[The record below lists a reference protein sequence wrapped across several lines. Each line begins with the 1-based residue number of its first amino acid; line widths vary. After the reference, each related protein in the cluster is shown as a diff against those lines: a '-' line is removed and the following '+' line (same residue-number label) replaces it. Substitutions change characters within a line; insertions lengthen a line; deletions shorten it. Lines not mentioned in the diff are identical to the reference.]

1 MALREKDTLYATTK
15 RAISIRAW
23 EIDGAFAKPFHSSC
37 AYETNTKIEK
47 TWQISIPTTIPSII
61 SMPP

>member
-37 AYETNTKIEK
+37 AYETNTKIEDM
-47 TWQISIPTTIPSII
+47 TNQYSNHYS
-61 SMPP
+61 